1 MWRARPGTYE
11 PAQEGLVFLKFSSS
25 GGLQLEDRDN
35 FRAFKLV
42 IEGEQSEL
50 EAVRDAVAG
59 KAELADAKTAW
70 LFEDALRRWPG
81 VEHDAA
87 WQQNLSAMIEKA
99 RPHGW
104 IDEQRKAIR
113 AHIEWVTG

>member
-1 MWRARPGTYE
+1 M
-11 PAQEGLVFLKFSSS
+11 FLKFTAA
-25 GGLQLEDRDN
+25 GELQFEDRQN

-42 IEGEQSEL
+42 VEGDRGRL
-50 EAVRDAVAG
+50 ETARRAVAG
-59 KAELADAKTAW
+59 KAELADADTAW
-70 LFEDALRRWPG
+70 IFEDALRAWPG

-104 IDEQRKAIR
+104 IDDARKAIK
-113 AHIEWVTG
+113 AHIEWV